1 MSSMAE
7 RPAPGPDRRQFPRV
21 DLATRVEVEGPQ
33 GVRWALATS
42 NISRRGLRVRCT
54 REVALE
60 VVRACRGAAPAG
72 DTLLTVRLDLGA
84 GGAGGRPFVAGC
96 RLVYARP
103 VTAEEFALGLEYAR
117 FEGDSHEAL
126 QGYIVDC
133 LRY

>member
-1 MSSMAE
+1 MSSKPE
-7 RPAPGPDRRQFPRV
+7 RAVAGPDRRQFPSV
-21 DLATRVEVEGPQ
+21 DLSTRVELEDPQ
-33 GVRWALATS
+33 GVRWLLTTH
-42 NISRRGLRVRCT
+42 NISRRGLQVRCT

-60 VVRACRGAAPAG
+60 VVRACRGGSPAA
-72 DTLLTVRLDLGA
+72 DTLLTVRLQLGA
-84 GGAGGRPFVAGC
+84 GGGRSFVAGC

-126 QGYIVDC
+126 QGYILDC